1 VKVKGSK
8 KGVVK
13 YLDSYVNNMDKKKGW
28 IFQPFYKDV
37 LNYSPKPS

>member
-13 YLDSYVNNMDKKKGW
+13 YLDSYVNNMDKKKGLD
-28 IFQPFYKDV
+28 FPA
-37 LNYSPKPS
+37 LL